1 MVTGDRKINDYA
13 ERPSV
18 STAVRAAAEAEAD
31 RRRSAGLMVPSD
43 HHLPVTCHF

>member
-31 RRRSAGLMVPSD
+31 RRRSAVFSSD